1 MAAADV
7 IGENIQPIYPPVY
20 ESWLDNTV
28 TNAEIHIEGYNVVRL
43 DRSRNGGGCV
53 FIREDIAFSPR
64 QDLHDDR
71 LEALWIDIFIPKTK
85 TITIGTVYRPPK
97 EASFLINFEEILNDL
112 KQLLCERTRIT
123 ENSIVPD
130 EMKTARVCPIF
141 KKNSRLD
148 VGNYRPVSI
157 LIVVSKIVERSVYSQ
172 LEKYLVE
179 NDLLYN
185 LQSGFRS
192 AYSTDTCLIH
202 LLDHIK
208 NETAKGLYTG
218 MIMLDLQKA
227 FDTVDHLILC
237 NKLQKMGVKCTK
249 WFESYLCNRQQKVN
263 INGTESYLRYITL
276 YIDSNLESTEVNME
290 AQFQE
295 NIFMKIKL
303 NQNDKLLIGLIYRSP
318 SNNTKE

>member
-1 MAAADV
+1 MGYSTKQKEKSKDNCHDSNTVANYFNNFFTTIADNLV
-7 IGENIQPIYPPVY
+7 SKLPPVPKVFDIKTDIFKNKY
-20 ESWLDNTV
+20 NTV
-28 TNAEIHIEGYNVVRL
+28 CCY
-43 DRSRNGGGCV
+43 
-53 FIREDIAFSPR
+53 
-64 QDLHDDR
+64 DLSFK
-71 LEALWIDIFIPKTK
+71 LKPVTEEYIF
-85 TITIGTVYRPPK
+85 
-97 EASFLINFEEILNDL
+97 
-112 KQLLCERTRIT
+112 KQLQQFNPSKSTGLDGIPSRFLRDGSSILAKPIT
-123 ENSIVPD
+123 YIVILSITSGIVPE

-157 LIVVSKIVERSVYSQ
+157 LIVVSKIVERFVYSQ

-227 FDTVDHLILC
+227 FDTVDNLILC
-237 NKLQKMGVKCTK
+237 NKLQNMGVKRTT
-249 WFESYLCNRQQKVN
+249 FVN
-263 INGTESYLRYITL
+263 G
-276 YIDSNLESTEVNME
+276 
-290 AQFQE
+290 
-295 NIFMKIKL
+295 L
-303 NQNDKLLIGLIYRSP
+303 NHI
-318 SNNTKE
+318 